1 MEKIHPLNNEK
12 EKMKIRNPFKFLP
25 FFTWR
30 EDAKKSEK
38 WFWSIIIFSIGIG
51 FLIKSG
57 SISF

>member
-30 EDAKKSEK
+30 DDAKKSEK
-38 WFWSIIIFSIGIG
+38 WFWSIIIFSIEIG